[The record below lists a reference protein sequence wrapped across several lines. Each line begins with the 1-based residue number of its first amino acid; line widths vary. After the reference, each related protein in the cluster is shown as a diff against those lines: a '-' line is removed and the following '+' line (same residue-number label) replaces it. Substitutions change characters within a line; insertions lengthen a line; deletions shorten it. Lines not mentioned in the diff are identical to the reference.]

1 MKFRGTL
8 LAALTLFSA
17 SAFAQWSD
25 LKTPGV
31 PRLPNGKA
39 NLAAPAP
46 RTADGKPDLTGVW
59 ETRAYS
65 GERRYGLDY
74 DVAQMMPAGTRT
86 PFAESARLRNLQ
98 NLRKDMPL
106 SRCLPVSVSF
116 LNLRSVTRFVQTP
129 GLIVT
134 LHESPNSPH
143 RLIFLDGRSLPKD
156 PSPTWLGYSVGRW
169 EGDTLVVTTIGF
181 NDQGWLDVGGTPQTE
196 SLKLTERFRRTDF
209 GHMEYEVTFED
220 PKVFTRPATARVS
233 KRYMADTEILEDF
246 CENEKDSQHLT
257 AGAKLSSETLA
268 KYAGTYTATGRDVEV
283 VVAGD
288 QLTVK
293 DAKFPTDQVFAASS
307 EDHFSSA
314 VGYATIA
321 FARDPTSG
329 AITHYTRVDGKF
341 SEKATRKK

>member
-1 MKFRGTL
+1 MRIRGVL
-8 LAALTLFSA
+8 LAAVTLFSGF
-17 SAFAQWSD
+17 AFAQWEN

-65 GERRYGLDY
+65 GERQYGLDY
-74 DVAQMMPAGTRT
+74 NVAQMMPAGTLT
-86 PFAESARLRNLQ
+86 PFAEAARLKNLQ

-143 RLIFLDGRSLPKD
+143 RMIFLDGRELPKD
-156 PSPTWLGYSVGRW
+156 PNPTWLGYSVGRW
-169 EGDTLVVTTIGF
+169 EGDTLVVTTVGF
-181 NDQGWLDVGGTPQTE
+181 NDQGWLDVGGTPQSE

-220 PKVFTRPATARVS
+220 PKVFTRPATARIS
-233 KRYMADTEILEDF
+233 KRYMADTEILEDV
-246 CENEKDSQHLT
+246 CENEKDSYRLT
-257 AGAKLSSETLA
+257 AGKALSADTLA
-268 KYAGTYTATGRDVEV
+268 KFAGMYRTADRDIEV
-283 VVAGD
+283 VVAND
-288 QLTVK
+288 QLTVR
-293 DAKFPTDQVFAASS
+293 DPKFAEDRIFAASA
-307 EDHFSSA
+307 ENKFSSA
-314 VGYATIA
+314 LGYATIE
-321 FARDPTSG
+321 FAKDSSG

-341 SEKATRKK
+341 VEKATRKK

>member
-1 MKFRGTL
+1 MRFHGTL
-8 LAALTLFSA
+8 LAATAFFSIPV
-17 SAFAQWSD
+17 FAQWSD
-25 LKTPGV
+25 LKTPGI

-46 RTADGKPDLTGVW
+46 RTADGKPDLSGVW
-59 ETRAYS
+59 ETRGYS
-65 GERRYGLDY
+65 GERQYGLDY
-74 DVAQMMPAGTRT
+74 NVAQMMPAGTLT
-86 PFAESARLRNLQ
+86 PFAESARLKNLQ
-98 NLRKDMPL
+98 NLRKDNPL

-116 LNLRSVTRFVQTP
+116 LNLRSVTRFMQTP

-143 RLIFLDGRSLPKD
+143 RLIFLDGRELPKD

-233 KRYMADTEILEDF
+233 KRYMADTEILEDV
-246 CENEKDSQHLT
+246 CENEKDSYHLT
-257 AGAKLSSETLA
+257 AGATLSRDALA
-268 KYAGTYTATGRDVEV
+268 KYAGQYTVDGRAVEV

-293 DAKFPTDQVFAASS
+293 DAKYPEDQIFAASA
-307 EDHFSSA
+307 ENKFSSA
-314 VGYATIA
+314 LGYATIE
-321 FARDPTSG
+321 FVKDSGG
-329 AITHYTRVDGKF
+329 AITHFMRIDGRKQ
-341 SEKATRKK
+341 EKGVRK